1 MSADPGL
8 IIMSDVRNSL
18 THSSEG
24 MSMDIKVARVQA
36 AIITSSKRTQKQ
48 DAIQP
53 INQSEMWLRWLSG

>member
-8 IIMSDVRNSL
+8 KIVSDVRNSL

-53 INQSEMWLRWLSG
+53 INRSEM

>member
-8 IIMSDVRNSL
+8 KIVSDVRNSL

-24 MSMDIKVARVQA
+24 MSMDIKVARVQP
-36 AIITSSKRTQKQ
+36 AIITSSKRTAQKQ

-53 INQSEMWLRWLSG
+53 RNRSEI